1 MISLR
6 EKIIAFLTAMGITEA
21 ENDSLLDLI
30 INNAQYKVLNET
42 NTVLPMPEG
51 LESIAVY
58 MAIGEYLSFKK
69 TSGQLESIDLELAI
83 KQIQEGDTNIQY
95 AIGDGSQTPEQRL
108 DSLITFLSN
117 RASELAKYRRL
128 VW

>member
-69 TSGQLESIDLELAI
+69 SSGQLESIDLELAV

-108 DSLITFLSN
+108 DSLIAFLLN
-117 RASELAKYRRL
+117 RASELVKYRRL

>member
-1 MISLR
+1 MR
-6 EKIIAFLTAMGITEA
+6 EKIIAFLTVMGITEA
-21 ENDSLLDLI
+21 ENDGLLDLI

-69 TSGQLESIDLELAI
+69 TSGQLESIDLELAV

-108 DSLITFLSN
+108 DSLIAFLLN
-117 RASELAKYRRL
+117 RASELVKYRRL

>member
-69 TSGQLESIDLELAI
+69 TSGQLESIDLDLAV

-95 AIGDGSQTPEQRL
+95 AIGEGSQTPEQRL

-117 RASELAKYRRL
+117 RASELVKYRRL

>member
-1 MISLR
+1 MR
-6 EKIIAFLTAMGITEA
+6 EKITAFLTAMGITEA
-21 ENDSLLDLI
+21 ENDGLLDLI
-30 INNAQYKVLNET
+30 INNVEYKVLNET

-69 TSGQLESIDLELAI
+69 TSGQLESIDLELAV

-95 AIGDGSQTPEQRL
+95 AIGEGSQTPEQRL

-117 RASELAKYRRL
+117 RASELVKYRRL

>member
-1 MISLR
+1 
-6 EKIIAFLTAMGITEA
+6 MGITEA
-21 ENDSLLDLI
+21 ENDGLLDLI
-30 INNAQYKVLNET
+30 INNTQYKVLNET

-69 TSGQLESIDLELAI
+69 TSGQLESIDLELVV

-108 DSLITFLSN
+108 DSLITLLSN
-117 RASELAKYRRL
+117 RASELVKYRRL

>member
-1 MISLR
+1 MR
-6 EKIIAFLTAMGITEA
+6 EKIIDFLTAMGITEA
-21 ENDSLLDLI
+21 ENDGLLDLI
-30 INNAQYKVLNET
+30 INNVEYKVLNET

-69 TSGQLESIDLELAI
+69 TSGQLESIDLELAV

-95 AIGDGSQTPEQRL
+95 AIGEGSQTPEQRL

-117 RASELAKYRRL
+117 RASELVKYRRL

>member
-1 MISLR
+1 MR
-6 EKIIAFLTAMGITEA
+6 EKITAFLTAMGITEA
-21 ENDSLLDLI
+21 ENDGLLDLI
-30 INNAQYKVLNET
+30 INNVEYKVLNET

-69 TSGQLESIDLELAI
+69 TSGHLESIDLELAI

-95 AIGDGSQTPEQRL
+95 AIGEGSQTPEQRL

-117 RASELAKYRRL
+117 RASELVKYRRL